1 MHDHTECNV
10 AADTEAQ
17 RENDPLLHHLNDGP
31 CVMGGGRVKLVTRTL
46 IWRRERYT
54 AGVLADSISV
64 AVIRLDK

>member
-17 RENDPLLHHLNDGP
+17 RENDPLLHHLNDRP

-46 IWRRERYT
+46 IGDGNVTPPVSWLTQY
-54 AGVLADSISV
+54 L
-64 AVIRLDK
+64 LL